1 MEQWA
6 KFLFTKYKFL
16 MIVFKKSFFHA
27 ITSYFFKINQVKAN
41 DPDCGNPCHLTYDII
56 WGDPVIPRVFRI
68 DQSTGE
74 VFLLAPLESRPYVFS
89 VKVTDSSSGG
99 RKKRSLAAK
108 DAYTTVTINP
118 AA

>member
-1 MEQWA
+1 MFNNC
-6 KFLFTKYKFL
+6 FLQIFFSRHNF
-16 MIVFKKSFFHA
+16 IVFKIF
-27 ITSYFFKINQVKAN
+27 QVKAN
-41 DPDCGNPCHLTYDII
+41 DPDCGDPCHLTYDII